1 MVFFVVCDAMSSASD
16 VSSEICNGSHFSIVE
31 EIYSPPS
38 LVLDEDALEDVYDE
52 HSEGDSDAD
61 FIVLGMPASVA
72 RSSPRHTNE
81 SGVERLSSALEKL
94 SMGSPSAASCGLSA
108 AAEDNDKKS
117 KRALKR
123 KRQNAA
129 RKARR
134 RAQRE
139 QTVPASQTET
149 TSVSSYEE
157 ASALISGYISHPSAA
172 GNNELLL
179 LQALM
184 IELGIRSPSD
194 LPSTLTSSRKV
205 LKSEVHINIKDYVAT
220 RGKGQMALRQIM
232 HPSKN
237 SLRREIQKTGKR
249 ASLKWVKQ
257 RGLRALLVKAFE

>member
-1 MVFFVVCDAMSSASD
+1 MFSTSD

-31 EIYSPPS
+31 KISSPPS
-38 LVLDEDALEDVYDE
+38 LVLDEDALEDVYIE

-61 FIVLGMPASVA
+61 FILLGKPAPAA
-72 RSSPRHTNE
+72 RSSPRVINHSE
-81 SGVERLSSALEKL
+81 VEQLSSAFGEL
-94 SMGSPSAASCGLSA
+94 SMDSCSAAGYGLNVT
-108 AAEDNDKKS
+108 AEDGVKKF

-129 RKARR
+129 RKGRR

-139 QTVPASQTET
+139 QTISTSHTET

-157 ASALISGYISHPSAA
+157 ASALISRYITHPQAE
-172 GNNELLL
+172 GNDELLL

-184 IELGIRSPSD
+184 VELGIRSPGD
-194 LPSTLTSSRKV
+194 LPSTLTSARKV
-205 LKSEVHINIKDYVAT
+205 FKSEVHINIRDYVDT
-220 RGKGQMALRQIM
+220 RHKGQKALRQIM

>member
-1 MVFFVVCDAMSSASD
+1 MSSASD
-16 VSSEICNGSHFSIVE
+16 VSSEICDGSHFSIVE
-31 EIYSPPS
+31 KTPSPHS
-38 LVLDEDALEDVYDE
+38 LVLDEDALEDVYIE
-52 HSEGDSDAD
+52 HSGSDSDAD
-61 FIVLGMPASVA
+61 FILLGKPVPAA
-72 RSSPRHTNE
+72 KSSPRGINRLE
-81 SGVERLSSALEKL
+81 VERLSSALGEL
-94 SMGSPSAASCGLSA
+94 SLDSSSAAGYGLNVT
-108 AAEDNDKKS
+108 AEDDVKKA
-117 KRALKR
+117 KRAFKR

-139 QTVPASQTET
+139 QTVSASHTET

-157 ASALISGYISHPSAA
+157 ASALISGYIAYPQAE

-184 IELGIRSPSD
+184 IELGIRPPGD
-194 LPSTLTSSRKV
+194 LPSTLTAARKV
-205 LKSEVHINIKDYVAT
+205 FKSEVHINIKDYVAT
-220 RGKGQMALRQIM
+220 RHKGQAALRQIM

-237 SLRREIQKTGKR
+237 SLRKEIQRTGKR